1 MKKIKRKLIKW
12 LGGITP
18 GEYHRVLEYKY
29 IQGKYVAYERI
40 QIEMEE
46 AYGMPADEWCKHTYE
61 LVKNQCGIHECLVK
75 NRKEKILHD

>member
-18 GEYHRVLEYKY
+18 DEYHRVLEYKY

-40 QIEMEE
+40 LIEMEDV
-46 AYGMPADEWCKHTYE
+46 YGMPADEWCKHTYA
-61 LVKNQCGIHECLVK
+61 LVKNLYRIHECLVEK
-75 NRKEKILHD
+75 HKEKILQ

>member
-1 MKKIKRKLIKW
+1 MIMKKIKRKLIKW

-18 GEYHRVLEYKY
+18 DEYHRVREYKY

-46 AYGMPADEWCKHTYE
+46 AYGMPADEWCKHTYA
-61 LVKNQCGIHECLVK
+61 LVKNLCETHECLVEK
-75 NRKEKILHD
+75 YKELIK

>member
-18 GEYHRVLEYKY
+18 DEYHRVLEYIY

-46 AYGMPADEWCKHTYE
+46 AYGMPADEWCKHMYSFVENQYE
-61 LVKNQCGIHECLVK
+61 IYMDLAEK
-75 NRKEKILHD
+75 RKEKIRQ